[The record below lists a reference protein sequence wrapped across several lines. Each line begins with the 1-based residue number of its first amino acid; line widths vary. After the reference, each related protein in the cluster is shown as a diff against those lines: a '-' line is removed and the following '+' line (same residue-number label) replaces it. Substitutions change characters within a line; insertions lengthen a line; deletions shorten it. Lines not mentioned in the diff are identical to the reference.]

1 MGAPSPPGF
10 QLDQNFFGFKP
21 SDRAIFHENIF
32 NMLWHG
38 EGRWTWDDVYHLP
51 IPIRRLWTKR
61 INALV
66 QPPDPAETPA
76 TKNKNVPRSPRV
88 KKSGR

>member
-32 NMLWHG
+32 NILWHG
-38 EGRWTWDDVYHLP
+38 AGRWNWDDVYHLP
-51 IPIRRLWTKR
+51 IPIRRLWIKR

-66 QPPDPAETPA
+66 NTEAPAPAA
-76 TKNKNVPRSPRV
+76 TKNKNMSRAPRA